1 MSTQVGVG
9 QRVAEMRKLMGWS
22 QPRLATEAHVSVSLV
37 RAVEQGRAPA
47 SSAFVSSCARALK
60 VAPAELLGQPYPR
73 TTTEQS
79 DVAAGIAVIRVELAA
94 HDLPAAG
101 VVPRPFAAIAADVAQ
116 IRKHR
121 RETNFYRLSS
131 DLPALL
137 TEVRALVHSTQGRER
152 EKGFLL
158 LCELYTSSRSLAH
171 KLGYTDL
178 ATLAV
183 ESMTWAASLSGSR
196 LWMACAQFHRASVL
210 TSAGDWNTA
219 LAYLEQCRH
228 DLESAIDGADLE
240 SLISWGTLHLQSGLG
255 AARSGDRDAADTH
268 LAEARSVA
276 ARVGSADFH
285 DPVMNFGRANT
296 DIWAVGLAVEMLDG
310 TEAIKR
316 AENLILP
323 ANTPKS
329 RAGHLYIDLARGF
342 LLHGDRAKTLDAL
355 NTARKI
361 APIQTRYHPMVH
373 ETVRVL
379 ARQEARSTESLRGFA
394 AWCGVASS

>member
-1 MSTQVGVG
+1 MSTQIGVG
-9 QRVAEMRKLMGWS
+9 QRVAEMRKLNGWS
-22 QPRLATEAHVSVSLV
+22 QPRLATEAHISVSLV

-47 SSAFVSSCARALK
+47 SAAFVSSCARALK

-73 TTTEQS
+73 ITTEQS
-79 DVAAGIAVIRVELAA
+79 DVASGIAVIRVELAA
-94 HDLPAAG
+94 HDLPAPG
-101 VVPRPFAAIAADVAQ
+101 IETRPFEVITADVER

-131 DLPALL
+131 ELPALL
-137 TEVRALVHSTQGRER
+137 SEVRALVHGMQGRER
-152 EKGFLL
+152 EKAFLL

-183 ESMTWAASLSGSR
+183 ERLAWAASQAGSR
-196 LWMACAQFHRASVL
+196 LWAACAQFHRSSVL

-219 LAYLEQCRH
+219 AAYLDQCRR
-228 DLESAIDGADLE
+228 DLESEIDGTDIE
-240 SLISWGTLHLQSGLG
+240 SRIAWGTLHLQSGLA
-255 AARSGDRDAADTH
+255 AARSGNRDAADAH
-268 LAEARSVA
+268 LAEAQSTA
-276 ARVGSADFH
+276 ALVGTPDFH
-285 DPVMNFGRANT
+285 DPVMNFGRANA
-296 DIWAVGLAVEMLDG
+296 DIWSVGLAVEMLDG

-316 AENLILP
+316 AEKLVLP

-329 RAGHLYIDLARGF
+329 RAGHMYIDLARAF
-342 LLHGDRAKTLDAL
+342 LLHGDRTKTLEAL

-394 AWCGVASS
+394 AWCGVGQ

>member
-1 MSTQVGVG
+1 MSTQIGVG
-9 QRVAEMRKLMGWS
+9 QRVAEMRKILGWS

-47 SSAFVSSCARALK
+47 SAAFVSSCARALK

-73 TTTEQS
+73 TNTEQS

-94 HDLPAAG
+94 HDLPAPEI
-101 VVPRPFAAIAADVAQ
+101 VVRPFAAIAAQVEQ

-137 TEVRALVHSTQGRER
+137 TEVRALVHGTQGRER
-152 EKGFLL
+152 ERGFLL

-183 ESMTWAASLSGSR
+183 ERMAWAASMAGSR
-196 LWMACAQFHRASVL
+196 LWTACAQFHRASVL

-219 LAYLEQCRH
+219 TAYLDQCRG
-228 DLESAIDGADLE
+228 DLESDIDATDLE
-240 SLISWGTLHLQSGLG
+240 SQISWGTLHLQSGLA
-255 AARSGDRDAADTH
+255 AARSRNRDAADAH
-268 LAEARSVA
+268 LTEAQSTA
-276 ARVGSADFH
+276 TRVGTADFH
-285 DPVMNFGRANT
+285 DPVMNFGRTNT
-296 DIWAVGLAVEMLDG
+296 AIWSVGLAVEMLDG
-310 TEAIKR
+310 TKAIKR

-323 ANTPKS
+323 PNTPKS
-329 RAGHLYIDLARGF
+329 RAGHLYIDLARAF

-394 AWCGVASS
+394 AWCGVGQ

>member
-1 MSTQVGVG
+1 MSTEVGVG
-9 QRVAEMRKLMGWS
+9 QRVAEMRKLVGWS
-22 QPRLATEAHVSVSLV
+22 QPRLAAEAHVSVSLV

-47 SSAFVSSCARALK
+47 SAAFVASCARALK

-79 DVAAGIAVIRVELAA
+79 DVAAGIAVIRLELAA
-94 HDLPAAG
+94 HDLPATG
-101 VVPRPFAAIAADVAQ
+101 VVPRPFAAIVADVAQ

-137 TEVRALVHSTQGRER
+137 TEVRALVHGTQGRER

-178 ATLAV
+178 ATLVV
-183 ESMTWAASLSGSR
+183 ERMAWAAARSGSR

-219 LAYLEQCRH
+219 ADYLDQCRH
-228 DLESAIDGADLE
+228 DLEPKVAGTDPE
-240 SLISWGTLHLQSGLG
+240 SLISWGTLHLQSGLA
-255 AARSGDRDAADTH
+255 AARSGNRDSADAH
-268 LAEARSVA
+268 LAEAQSTA
-276 ARVGSADFH
+276 ARVGSRDFH

-296 DIWAVGLAVEMLDG
+296 EIWSVGLAVEMLDG

-316 AENLILP
+316 GEKLVLP

-329 RAGHLYIDLARGF
+329 RAGHLYIDLSRAF
-342 LLHGDRAKTLDAL
+342 LLHGDRTKTLDAL

-361 APIQTRYHPMVH
+361 APTQTRYHPMVH
-373 ETVRVL
+373 DTVRVL

-394 AWCGVASS
+394 AWCGIGQ